1 MKRIETVSIKD
12 VNGKDLELEVY
23 VGVMEMIFFE
33 QEYNKITGKES
44 SFITELEKVEKTHSM
59 TSIIIL
65 LASAIHL
72 PNKMQP
78 VGVKYLNEHIN
89 VLENVGV
96 LMEALGNSMQSNK
109 VKSDNKKGK

>member
-1 MKRIETVSIKD
+1 MKCIETVTIKD
-12 VNGKDLELEVY
+12 LNGKDLELQIY
-23 VGVMEMIFFE
+23 VDAYSMIHFE
-33 QEYNKITGKES
+33 QEYHKLTGKES

-59 TSIIIL
+59 TGIIIL

-89 VLENVGV
+89 VLENVSV
-96 LMEALGNSMQSNK
+96 LMEALGESMSSNK
-109 VKSDNKKGK
+109 VESDNKGK